1 MRELDIANIG
11 VSPLTAQRVIILKD
25 TTTERYLPIWIGP
38 AEADAIAIKLQGVN
52 LARPLSHDLL
62 LSVISSLKASI
73 DSIVISD
80 IMNDIFYGEI
90 VLNVGEGKIAV
101 DSRPSDALALAI
113 RAGAPIFA
121 EEKVLDIAGISV
133 DKEDGKAIP
142 RQPTD
147 GKPISEE
154 ELKRMSAFT
163 DFINSINMDD
173 FGENRQKE

>member
-25 TTTERYLPIWIGP
+25 TTTDRYLPIWIGP

-62 LSVISSLKASI
+62 LSVISSLKASV
-73 DSIVISD
+73 DSVVISD
-80 IMNDIFYGEI
+80 VMDDIFYGEI
-90 VLNVGEGKIAV
+90 VLNVGEGKVDI

-113 RAGAPIFA
+113 RAGVPIFA
-121 EEKVLDIAGISV
+121 EDRVLDIASLVV
-133 DKEDGKAIP
+133 DREDGKDVLHKA
-142 RQPTD
+142 TD
-147 GKPISEE
+147 GKPVSEE
-154 ELKRMSAFT
+154 ELKKMSAFT
-163 DFINSINMDD
+163 DFINSLNMDD